1 MCMLHSLPSNVAV
14 CILKI
19 YYKGGS
25 DDFKCNFFRWRNHA
39 VSISERLI
47 LSVLSL
53 NIITRNKGRCIKHF
67 NYTHLVMGLF
77 KQVWPPKPDGE
88 VRRSKWYKL
97 GLTKILCMDIQWC
110 ELMIWSYTY
119 SKRAFVLP
127 IAYLFCSYIASRT
140 SLQKTSFQ
148 GPQTHSMMVVY
159 LPPPPF
165 LQQNQ

>member
-1 MCMLHSLPSNVAV
+1 M
-14 CILKI
+14 
-19 YYKGGS
+19 GS
-25 DDFKCNFFRWRNHA
+25 DDFKCNFFMWRNHA

-53 NIITRNKGRCIKHF
+53 NIITRNKGRCIKHC

-148 GPQTHSMMVVY
+148 RASLNDACVPTTTTISPTRSVEKDWTGLVSMVVDWRRREEARR
-159 LPPPPF
+159 
-165 LQQNQ
+165 